1 MCVVCK
7 RAIWQQQVLCKPR
20 MSVAF
25 QKSLISAIA
34 SFRTGEYQRAALAVP
49 LVPTI
54 AKERTQL
61 QELHGTVL
69 LQSQFMSC
77 KIALAT
83 VFACK
88 SL

>member
-1 MCVVCK
+1 MCF
-7 RAIWQQQVLCKPR
+7 LCEPP

-49 LVPTI
+49 LVPAI
-54 AKERTQL
+54 AKECNQL

-69 LQSQFMSC
+69 LKTQVLSC
-77 KIALAT
+77 KIPLVT